1 VGIKVETPKVETPK
15 VETPKV
21 ETPKVETPKVE
32 TPKVSAWSK
41 PLVIAKEERC
51 TTPVQVRRELECP
64 PAPKKEVVLRVPK
77 ELALEA
83 MRMAVE
89 QGEKNIRVELL

>member
-1 VGIKVETPKVETPK
+1 VGIKVDAPKVEAPKLEAPKVDAPK
-15 VETPKV
+15 VEA
-21 ETPKVETPKVE
+21 
-32 TPKVSAWSK
+32 PKVSAWTK
-41 PLVIAKEERC
+41 PLIIAKEERC
-51 TTPVQVRRELECP
+51 VTPVQTRRELECP
-64 PAPKKEVVLRVPK
+64 PAPKKEVVLKVPK

>member
-1 VGIKVETPKVETPK
+1 V
-15 VETPKV
+15 
-21 ETPKVETPKVE
+21 
-32 TPKVSAWSK
+32 
-41 PLVIAKEERC
+41 
-51 TTPVQVRRELECP
+51 TPVQTRRELECP
-64 PAPKKEVVLRVPK
+64 PAPKKEVVLKVPK